1 MIDLIY
7 SNRNVPFTP
16 KRAIIELP
24 MTLRCPTGFTK
35 WQWGWHIGIKA
46 ESYRGTLLWISTKQL
61 SCIMRLVSVVTRVQ
75 ETFFFSSILMSNHF
89 LFTSLNPINLFCTSA
104 SRFWIFTLLTDTYV
118 YWHRQTS
125 QNNFHSNLWERLF
138 FLQFI
143 RHFLCVSFAFYGGV
157 LCASPNEIRYAVH
170 TAGNL
175 RVIDIQQHTH
185 AWTNKISI
193 SGSHFEFRKLNLP
206 QNWQMRTFFIN
217 CNSAYIVD
225 N

>member
-89 LFTSLNPINLFCTSA
+89 LFTSLNPINLFCTLA

-138 FLQFI
+138 FCSSFVISYVWALPFMEESCVHLQMKSDMPCTQLVTYGWLTFSNI
-143 RHFLCVSFAFYGGV
+143 RMHERIKSAFLEAILS
-157 LCASPNEIRYAVH
+157 SEN
-170 TAGNL
+170 
-175 RVIDIQQHTH
+175 
-185 AWTNKISI
+185 
-193 SGSHFEFRKLNLP
+193 
-206 QNWQMRTFFIN
+206 
-217 CNSAYIVD
+217 
-225 N
+225 

>member
-1 MIDLIY
+1 MCHL
-7 SNRNVPFTP
+7 
-16 KRAIIELP
+16 LP
-24 MTLRCPTGFTK
+24 SVRSLSFL
-35 WQWGWHIGIKA
+35 WHSDALLVLQNGNGD
-46 ESYRGTLLWISTKQL
+46 GTLAS
-61 SCIMRLVSVVTRVQ
+61 RLRVTGVLCFEFQQSSFPALCAWCPWSPVYRRL
-75 ETFFFSSILMSNHF
+75 FFFSSILMSNHF

-206 QNWQMRTFFIN
+206 QNWQMRTFF
-217 CNSAYIVD
+217 Y
-225 N
+225 